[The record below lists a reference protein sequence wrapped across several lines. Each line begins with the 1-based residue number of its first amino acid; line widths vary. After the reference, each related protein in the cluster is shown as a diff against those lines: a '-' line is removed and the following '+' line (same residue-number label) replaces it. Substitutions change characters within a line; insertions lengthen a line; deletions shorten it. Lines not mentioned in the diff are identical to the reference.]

1 MPRSVSLVLAA
12 ATSVGL
18 MSTEANARVCD
29 YRPSELVR
37 SGASST
43 AFSGALDTAAG
54 VTEGIFTLTNTA
66 TGASLLGANTG
77 AAGGAAGAL
86 GQISGA
92 ASAIGSAAV
101 GVVTAPAAAVAG
113 AVAAVGLGAYEGLCF
128 FRDERITDYDEVLEV
143 MWAIAES
150 ADPTYF
156 QVEERAADRNGA
168 IVVLGDGLGGW
179 TEYPVRK
186 LYISNGVLMYR
197 DWGLNTALG
206 EVGFATLATSTE

>member
-1 MPRSVSLVLAA
+1 LTRRAVPGDVAAQTWESACRPKAAFRFFSRVVPMPRSVFLVLAA

-43 AFSGALDTAAG
+43 VVSGALDTAAG

-66 TGASLLGANTG
+66 TGASLLGANT
-77 AAGGAAGAL
+77 GAAGAL

-128 FRDERITDYDEVLEV
+128 FGTSGSPITTRF
-143 MWAIAES
+143 W
-150 ADPTYF
+150 
-156 QVEERAADRNGA
+156 R
-168 IVVLGDGLGGW
+168 
-179 TEYPVRK
+179 
-186 LYISNGVLMYR
+186 
-197 DWGLNTALG
+197 
-206 EVGFATLATSTE
+206 